1 MSRDSILELFFFKD
15 LQLDLVRVRGSSE
28 DRMGRKLPW

>member
-1 MSRDSILELFFFKD
+1 MMSRDSILELFSQD
-15 LQLDLVRVRGSSE
+15 LQLDLVRIRGNSE